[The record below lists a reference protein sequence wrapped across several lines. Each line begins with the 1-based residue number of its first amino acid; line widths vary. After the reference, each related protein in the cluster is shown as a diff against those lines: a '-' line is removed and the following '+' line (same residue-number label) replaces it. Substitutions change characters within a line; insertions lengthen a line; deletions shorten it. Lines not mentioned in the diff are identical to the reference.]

1 MKKILLLGLVI
12 LALIASPVLAGCAKT
27 EPTVTAENPQ
37 KIAENLVKTEATYVF
52 DGIPETLVLT
62 SSSAGNTPWSFT
74 YEFDS
79 RHAGYGD
86 RTGEILAQVITHHK
100 AVITGENGK
109 ITLALMDDVY
119 EMVTQSFLKNVEIRP
134 APIDE
139 VNILFMESYPV
150 QVGVYIKGG
159 LPDGC
164 TTFRDLT
171 VTRDGD
177 TVNIEV
183 MIQKPADAICPAIY
197 NSFEKNVNLGSDF
210 TSGKIYTVKV
220 NSVSTAFT
228 YP

>member
-12 LALIASPVLAGCAKT
+12 FALIAGPFLAGCSKT
-27 EPTVTAENPQ
+27 DPTATEENPQ
-37 KIAENLVKTEATYVF
+37 KIAEDFVKAEATYVF
-52 DGIPETLVLT
+52 DGMPETLKL
-62 SSSAGNTPWSFT
+62 AGISLHSRGGVFT

-86 RTGEILAQVITHHK
+86 RTGQILAQVITHHK
-100 AVITGENGK
+100 AVITVEDSK
-109 ITLALMDDVY
+109 VKLAVMDEVY
-119 EMVTQSFLKNVEIRP
+119 EMVTQGFLKNIEIRP
-134 APIDE
+134 ALIDE

-164 TTFRDLT
+164 TTFRDLA
-171 VTRDGD
+171 VTRTGD

-183 MIQKPADAICPAIY
+183 KIQKPADAVCPAIY
-197 NSFEKNVNLGSDF
+197 TWFEKNVNLGSDF
-210 TSGKIYTVKV
+210 TSGNTYTVKV
-220 NSVSTAFT
+220 NDVSTTFT